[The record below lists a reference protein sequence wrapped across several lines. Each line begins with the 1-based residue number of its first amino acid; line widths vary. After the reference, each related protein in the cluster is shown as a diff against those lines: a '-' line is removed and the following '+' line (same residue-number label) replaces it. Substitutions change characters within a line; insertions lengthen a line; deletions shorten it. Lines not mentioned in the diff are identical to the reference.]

1 MGLPLEQAHE
11 CVAEADGSATCHRPL
26 ENQNPN
32 LCGEAGILDFFY

>member
-1 MGLPLEQAHE
+1 MEVPLEQARE
-11 CVAEADGSATCHRPL
+11 CGTEADGAATCHRPL

>member
-1 MGLPLEQAHE
+1 MGVPLEQE
-11 CVAEADGSATCHRPL
+11 RVCGTEADGAATCHRPP